1 MVYVTLFV
9 NTGPMT
15 LILDSDMLLFRAC
28 SATEV
33 EVQLADDV
41 WTRHSE
47 LPDAR
52 RYYWDTV
59 DGWLQEHNLQRSD
72 VIHCFTERS
81 AFRREL
87 APTYKMNRKGPKPIG
102 FKALKNELLQD
113 EGSFMYHRIEADD
126 LIGIFATM
134 LSDKEVI
141 IASGDK
147 DLNQIAGHHIWI
159 DKEPWGVTDE
169 EADRFRYEQAISG
182 DTTDGIPGC
191 KSVGPTG
198 AKKIVEAFDLE
209 NPLECWKGVVHT
221 YRTKGKDPTPGETAL
236 LQARLTRIL
245 RTGEYNFKTHEVH
258 LWNPPTH

>member
-1 MVYVTLFV
+1 
-9 NTGPMT
+9 MT
-15 LILDSDMLLFRAC
+15 LILDADMLLFRAC
-28 SATEV
+28 SSTEV
-33 EVQLADDV
+33 EIELSDDV

-52 RYYWDTV
+52 QYYWNTV
-59 DGWLQEHNLQRSD
+59 DRWLEQYSLQRSD

-87 APTYKMNRKGPKPIG
+87 APSYKLNRKGPKPIG
-102 FKALKNELLQD
+102 FKALKNELLQE
-113 EGSFMYHRIEADD
+113 EGAFMYHRIEADD

-147 DLNQIAGHHIWI
+147 DLNQIPGHHTWI
-159 DKEPWGVTDE
+159 DKEDWGVTDE
-169 EADRFRYEQAISG
+169 EAERFRYQQAISG

-198 AKKIVEAFDLE
+198 AQRIVEGFDISD
-209 NPLECWKGVVHT
+209 PVGCWEKVVST
-221 YRTKGKDPTPGETAL
+221 YRSKGKESDPGKTAL

-245 RTGEYNFKTHEVH
+245 RNGEYNFKTHEVK